1 MAYFLDLTNVSDNN
15 YRIVKPNAILN
26 SGIVNGTF
34 DFDITGGAA
43 AVDDTF
49 PSTFVQSG
57 TPATTELQAT
67 TGLEAGNTLTTGLF
81 NRSEFVGT
89 TFDPATIPYNGNG
102 QAMPLITF
110 DFENLAEIPT
120 AQGGAAYLDESTG
133 ARHILRLALQNNNIS
148 TAANINSID
157 FTCFARYG
165 SSLVNEFQ
173 IGPANITLP
182 NRNTVGTDISVFDIP
197 FTIPVADITTVGGRR
212 AGNLN
217 VFVQQTAGNTA
228 GSARRAF
235 LIVHAVEV
243 YLNVLNISPYEEQH
257 RGFVV

>member
-15 YRIVKPNAILN
+15 YRVVKPNAILN
-26 SGIVNGTF
+26 NGVINGTL
-34 DFDITGGAA
+34 DFDVTGGTA

-67 TGLEAGNTLTTGLF
+67 TGIEAGNTLTTGLF

-102 QAMPLITF
+102 QELPEIHF
-110 DFENLAEIPT
+110 DFENLVEIPS
-120 AQGGAAYLDESTG
+120 AQGGAAYLDESTS
-133 ARHILRLALQNNNIS
+133 ARHILRLALQNNNVS
-148 TAANINSID
+148 TAGNINSIN
-157 FTCFARYG
+157 FTCFGRYSG
-165 SSLVNEFQ
+165 SLTNSFQ
-173 IGPANITLP
+173 IGPTNITVP
-182 NRNTVGTDISVFDIP
+182 NRATVGTNISVFDIP
-197 FTIPVADITTVGGRR
+197 FTIPVAQITAAGGRR

-217 VFVQQTAGNTA
+217 IFLQQTSGNTG
-228 GSARRAF
+228 GSGRRAF
-235 LIVHAVEV
+235 LIIHAAEI
-243 YLNVLNISPYEEQH
+243 YLNVLDIAPYEEQH

>member
-15 YRIVKPNAILN
+15 YRVVKPNAILN
-26 SGIVNGTF
+26 IGNAIGTL
-34 DFDITGGAA
+34 DFNTAGGTAA
-43 AVDDTF
+43 IDDTF

-57 TPATTELQAT
+57 TPATVELQAT

-81 NRSEFVGT
+81 NRSEFIGT

-102 QAMPLITF
+102 QELPEIHL

-120 AQGGAAYLDESTG
+120 AQGGAAYLDESAN
-133 ARHILRLALQNNNIS
+133 ARHILRLALQNNNTS
-148 TAANINSID
+148 TAGNINSIN
-157 FTCFARYG
+157 FNTFGRYSG
-165 SSLVNEFQ
+165 ALANQFQ
-173 IGPANITLP
+173 IGPANMTVP
-182 NRNTVGTDISVFDIP
+182 NRATVGTNISVFDIP
-197 FTIPVADITTVGGRR
+197 FTIPVAQVTAAGGRR

-217 VFVQQTAGNTA
+217 IFLQQTSGNTG
-228 GSARRAF
+228 GSGRRAF
-235 LIVHAVEV
+235 LIIHAVEI